1 MSRTQTRHQ
10 VRHLANFTTDPNKAG
25 EKMLEA
31 IKSLEKVTRRQRA
44 LNLIQ
49 GLVIKK
55 VGTHSIEKAAKL
67 VTGEEER
74 DENVVTKL
82 MKIAELK
89 SREKLVTARSVMQR
103 STKEA
108 VQLLPAGWMRKKF
121 LSIRAGAA
129 QELWEDGRAKNKTKE
144 DHLEAR
150 VKPRKEQRFVEGI
163 PVGDEEL
170 DEEATENVEIE
181 VKTYGVEVNEAEKE
195 YLRVPN
201 SMTDF
206 KKLDVEQAL
215 TCVQVTAAKL
225 RMSFRESGDSQGM
238 DSQHLQEEI
247 KSKLVYDEESKT
259 VDYRK
264 KRVTDM
270 STNKRISAPK
280 AAPVEQEMKIQ
291 MLVQSLENI
300 VKKAGERQEKFPR
313 AGTSTLSHKALEGR
327 KSLLQRKKI
336 WRIGYSRS

>member
-1 MSRTQTRHQ
+1 
-10 VRHLANFTTDPNKAG
+10 
-25 EKMLEA
+25 
-31 IKSLEKVTRRQRA
+31 
-44 LNLIQ
+44 
-49 GLVIKK
+49 
-55 VGTHSIEKAAKL
+55 
-67 VTGEEER
+67 
-74 DENVVTKL
+74 
-82 MKIAELK
+82 
-89 SREKLVTARSVMQR
+89 MQR

-121 LSIRAGAA
+121 LSTRAGAA

-163 PVGDEEL
+163 PVGDKEL

-215 TCVQVTAAKL
+215 NCVQVTAAKL
-225 RMSFRESGDSQGM
+225 RMSFREYGDSQGM

-264 KRVTDM
+264 KIVTELLNKQ
-270 STNKRISAPK
+270 TNFCSKSCTCGTRDEDSNACSK
-280 AAPVEQEMKIQ
+280 
-291 MLVQSLENI
+291 S
-300 VKKAGERQEKFPR
+300 GEHRQE
-313 AGTSTLSHKALEGR
+313 G
-327 KSLLQRKKI
+327 
-336 WRIGYSRS
+336 W